1 MSLDRRN
8 LLLAGTGAAVTITA
22 PRTVLAENDQGY
34 RTPATTIAQTG
45 ALPDNERKLD
55 IVTLRDLEAEAQ
67 KVMAPFGFAYVSGGA
82 GDEWTMRE
90 NLAAFNRWV
99 ITPDYL
105 SGHRT
110 VDTTAQI
117 LGTKISYPVI
127 TAAMGNQGSVHT
139 KMEAP
144 VVKGSALADTLF
156 VESSVSQMSLED
168 IAAATAG
175 PKWFQI
181 YIPESRPFA
190 VEMLQRA
197 KAAGYKAIVITVDA
211 TIFSNRER
219 TTRLL
224 GAPLPNLPMGNAPRS
239 PGITGSATIAKI
251 DLTWD
256 DVDFCRK
263 ESGLPVIIKSILS
276 AKQALEAQRR
286 GCAAVWLSNHGGR
299 QLDNVPSAITT
310 LPSVSDALKGLMPII
325 VDGGVYRGQD
335 VFRALALG
343 ASVVALGRPVLYGS
357 ALGGAQGVQSVHEHL
372 KEELTLNET
381 GVKNSCLATED
392 HGSLRRAPIR
402 AGGCVHKH
410 RQRRCWLPVPE
421 RWRSTDLH
429 RHRLM
434 ATRGILLRCHA
445 L

>member
-8 LLLAGTGAAVTITA
+8 LLLAGTGAAVTLTA
-22 PRTVLAENDQGY
+22 PRTALAQNSPGY
-34 RTPATTIAQTG
+34 RTPATTEAQTG
-45 ALPDNERKLD
+45 ALPNNEKKLD

-110 VDTTAQI
+110 VDTTTEI

-127 TAAMGNQGSVHT
+127 TAAMGNQGSVHAQS
-139 KMEAP
+139 EAP
-144 VVKGSALADTLF
+144 VVKGTALADTLF

-168 IAAATAG
+168 IAAATNG

-181 YIPESRPFA
+181 YVPESRPFA
-190 VEMLQRA
+190 VEMLHRA
-197 KAAGYKAIVITVDA
+197 KAAGYTAIVVTVDA

-224 GAPLPNLPMGNAPRS
+224 GAPLPNLPMGNAPKT
-239 PGITGSATIAKI
+239 PGVTGSATIAKI
-251 DLTWD
+251 DLSWD

-263 ESGLPVIIKSILS
+263 ESGLPVIVKSILS
-276 AKQALEAQRR
+276 AKQAREAERR

-299 QLDNVPSAITT
+299 QLDNVSSAITT
-310 LPSVSDALKGLMPII
+310 LPSVADALQGRIAII
-325 VDGGVYRGQD
+325 ADGGVHRGQD

-343 ASVVALGRPVLYGS
+343 ANAVALGRPILYGS
-357 ALGGAQGVQSVHEHL
+357 ALGGAQGVQSVHQHLRDELAMVMQLAGTPTIKSITREH
-372 KEELTLNET
+372 
-381 GVKNSCLATED
+381 VA
-392 HGSLRRAPIR
+392 RALIE
-402 AGGCVHKH
+402 V
-410 RQRRCWLPVPE
+410 
-421 RWRSTDLH
+421 
-429 RHRLM
+429 
-434 ATRGILLRCHA
+434 
-445 L
+445 

>member
-8 LLLAGTGAAVTITA
+8 LILAGTGAAVTLTASRTA
-22 PRTVLAENDQGY
+22 PAQNNQGY
-34 RTPATTIAQTG
+34 SVPATTEAQTG
-45 ALPDNERKLD
+45 VLPDTEKKLN

-99 ITPDYL
+99 IAPDYL

-110 VDTTAQI
+110 VDTTTRI

-127 TAAMGNQGSVHT
+127 TAAMGNQGSVHA
-139 KMEAP
+139 KLEAP
-144 VVKGSALADTLF
+144 VVKGTALADTIF

-168 IAAATAG
+168 IAAAANG

-190 VEMLQRA
+190 VEMLHRA
-197 KAAGYKAIVITVDA
+197 KAAGYTAIVVTVDA

-224 GAPLPNLPMGNAPRS
+224 GAPLPNLPMGNAPQTA
-239 PGITGSATIAKI
+239 GVTGSATVAKI

-263 ESGLPVIIKSILS
+263 ESGLPVIVKSILS
-276 AKQALEAQRR
+276 AKQALEAERR

-299 QLDNVPSAITT
+299 QLDNVSSAITT
-310 LPSVSDALKGLMPII
+310 LPSVADALQGRIPII
-325 VDGGVYRGQD
+325 ADGGVHRGQD

-343 ASVVALGRPVLYGS
+343 ASAVALGRPVLYGS
-357 ALGGAQGVQSVHEHL
+357 ALGGAQGVQSVHQHL
-372 KEELTLNET
+372 KGELAM
-381 GVKNSCLATED
+381 VMQLAGTPTIKSITRD
-392 HGSLRRAPIR
+392 HISRAVIE
-402 AGGCVHKH
+402 V
-410 RQRRCWLPVPE
+410 
-421 RWRSTDLH
+421 
-429 RHRLM
+429 
-434 ATRGILLRCHA
+434 
-445 L
+445 

>member
-8 LLLAGTGAAVTITA
+8 LLLAGTGAAMTLTA
-22 PRTVLAENDQGY
+22 PRTALAQNDQGY
-34 RTPATTIAQTG
+34 RVPATTVAQTG
-45 ALPDNERKLD
+45 TLPDNEKKLD

-105 SGHRT
+105 SGNRT
-110 VDTTAQI
+110 VDTTTQI
-117 LGTKISYPVI
+117 LGSKISYPVI
-127 TAAMGNQGSVHT
+127 TAAMGNQGSVHA
-139 KMEAP
+139 KLEAP
-144 VVKGSALADTLF
+144 VVRGTALADTLF

-168 IAAATAG
+168 IAAATTG

-190 VEMLQRA
+190 VEMLHRA
-197 KAAGYKAIVITVDA
+197 KAAGYTAIVVTIDA

-224 GAPLPNLPMGNAPRS
+224 GAPLPNLPMGNAPKT
-239 PGITGSATIAKI
+239 PGVTGSATIAKI

-263 ESGLPVIIKSILS
+263 ESGLPVIVKSILS
-276 AKQALEAQRR
+276 AKQAREAERR

-299 QLDNVPSAITT
+299 QLDNVSSAITT
-310 LPSVSDALKGLMPII
+310 LPSVSDALQGRIPII
-325 VDGGVYRGQD
+325 ADGGVHRGQD

-343 ASVVALGRPVLYGS
+343 ASAVALGRPVLYGS
-357 ALGGAQGVQSVHEHL
+357 ALGGAQGVQSVHQHL
-372 KEELTLNET
+372 KDELAM
-381 GVKNSCLATED
+381 VMQLAGTPTIGSITRD
-392 HGSLRRAPIR
+392 HVARAVIE
-402 AGGCVHKH
+402 V
-410 RQRRCWLPVPE
+410 
-421 RWRSTDLH
+421 
-429 RHRLM
+429 
-434 ATRGILLRCHA
+434 
-445 L
+445 

>member
-34 RTPATTIAQTG
+34 RTPATTVAQTG
-45 ALPDNERKLD
+45 ALPDNERKLE

-105 SGHRT
+105 SGHRM
-110 VDTTAQI
+110 VDTTTQI

-127 TAAMGNQGSVHT
+127 TAAMGNQGSVHA

-168 IAAATAG
+168 IAAATSG

-239 PGITGSATIAKI
+239 SGVTGSATVAKV

-263 ESGLPVIIKSILS
+263 ESGLPIIIKSILS

-299 QLDNVPSAITT
+299 QLDNVPSAMTT
-310 LPSVSDALKGLMPII
+310 LPSVSDALKGQMPII

-343 ASVVALGRPVLYGS
+343 ASAVALGRPVLYGS

-372 KEELTLNET
+372 KEELAM
-381 GVKNSCLATED
+381 VMQLAGTPTIRTITRD
-392 HGSLRRAPIR
+392 HVARAVIE
-402 AGGCVHKH
+402 V
-410 RQRRCWLPVPE
+410 
-421 RWRSTDLH
+421 
-429 RHRLM
+429 
-434 ATRGILLRCHA
+434 
-445 L
+445 

>member
-22 PRTVLAENDQGY
+22 PRTVFAENDQGY
-34 RTPATTIAQTG
+34 RTPATTVAQTG

-110 VDTTAQI
+110 VDTTTQI

-127 TAAMGNQGSVHT
+127 TAAMGNQGSVHA

-168 IAAATAG
+168 IAAATSG

-181 YIPESRPFA
+181 YIPDSRPFA
-190 VEMLQRA
+190 AEMLQRA
-197 KAAGYKAIVITVDA
+197 KASGYKAIVITVDA

-239 PGITGSATIAKI
+239 PGITGSATVAKI

-310 LPSVSDALKGLMPII
+310 LPSVSDALKGLIPII

-372 KEELTLNET
+372 KEELAMVMQLAGTPT
-381 GVKNSCLATED
+381 VKSITRD
-392 HGSLRRAPIR
+392 HVARAVIE
-402 AGGCVHKH
+402 V
-410 RQRRCWLPVPE
+410 
-421 RWRSTDLH
+421 
-429 RHRLM
+429 
-434 ATRGILLRCHA
+434 
-445 L
+445 